1 VTYWA
6 KTELKENP
14 MRSDLAE
21 IDAIFR
27 QYDEMKY
34 LIKDFGIGLKP
45 VSFEA
50 LEGYHEK
57 MDKISPLY
65 DTGYKQLDQLAP
77 TLTTQDIIEAFEQG
91 SRSLKGYMCDQMYRR
106 FDPTFVPTM
115 IQAIKDD
122 FPVSYRFIG
131 ILTDYL
137 SIEEMLPVID
147 EALKSKIYYTV
158 DTAVGYIREKRCTQY
173 IPQLEALTAYRAIG
187 EFVKEVIEYLRSAKE

>member
-6 KTELKENP
+6 KTELKENL

-27 QYDEMKY
+27 QHDEIYY
-34 LIKDFGIGLKP
+34 LTKDFGIGLRP

-50 LEGYHEK
+50 LEGYSEK
-57 MDKISPLY
+57 MKKISPIYNASFTHLH
-65 DTGYKQLDQLAP
+65 QLAP
-77 TLTTQDIIEAFEQG
+77 TLTVEEMIEAFEQG
-91 SRSLKGYMCDQMYRR
+91 SRTLKGFLCGQMYNR
-106 FDPTFVPTM
+106 FDPAFVPTM

-122 FPVSYRFIG
+122 FTGSYRFIDVLG
-131 ILTDYL
+131 NYL
-137 SIEEMLPVID
+137 SVEAMLPVID

-173 IPQLEALTAYRAIG
+173 IPQLEALTAHRAIG
-187 EFVKEVIEYLRSAKE
+187 EFVKETIEYLRSAKE